1 MIQALNLAANQA
13 TARVCQR
20 EIIVMKGQVNVCR
33 SDRPSHTNPT
43 SLSDATPPLG
53 RNLIGHAAPTLRK
66 ASLLALAGAAVV
78 LLGCQQDRG
87 GMAPG
92 DLEPSASSQ
101 QGETS
106 DDTSPDGGPSGATG
120 SEAESADEGE
130 AGATGSG
137 TTGTGTTG
145 GTTGTTGTTGGG
157 TTGSGASGSGTSGTG
172 SSGGGAGS
180 SGSSGGSGSTN

>member
-43 SLSDATPPLG
+43 STSDATPSLG
-53 RNLIGHAAPTLRK
+53 RNLVGHAAPTLRR

-130 AGATGSG
+130 AGGTGSG

-145 GTTGTTGTTGGG
+145 GTTGTTGGG